1 MEIADHHRPR
11 AVTGTLLLLAATAWL
26 LALLFGGLHL
36 YADAG
41 GQHVNVRWAPFVT
54 DDDRLGLERAFGLA
68 QGERGTERTW
78 RYLPTDRSRANLARL
93 VNHPL
98 VEDTDHIDRAAF
110 RVRLDRPDLPSWLVA
125 LAETERLDTV
135 AWLFGLPGLVLTWA
149 CRRTLGDMAG
159 PVISGWAAAVRS
171 RLSTIREPATRVIGG
186 LMAYGVWVFFLLF
199 SYRYFLEIKGGGDLW
214 KTGDW
219 LINYSQGPVRRGL
232 IGTLVLSVADLGVS
246 LKWVVYGVQVAFYA
260 ATFLLV
266 LTMYRLRERE
276 WIWLALLFSPA
287 FLLFPFHDYD
297 GGFRK
302 EIMVFVPMAWLCL
315 CYARR
320 ELPRIQLVVISLLFA
335 VAAFSHE
342 LAVFTLP
349 FFVYVFR
356 QLWKA
361 RAITAA
367 TGMAC
372 IASYALVSAGAL
384 LFASVFKSDA
394 LLTASLCDSLTQRG
408 LSQNICSGAIAWLDE
423 DASYGFRT
431 FNINLPKYSIFYAT
445 AFALSV
451 CPVWFVSWKGRE
463 RLYLLCGSF
472 LFLLPL
478 CFVAIDWGRWIHI
491 YVFCLFCVVLAES
504 VWQDVEVM
512 KVPVVLVSLYV
523 TTWSIPHCCSYEFGR
538 GLIGEAYNYLAQ

>member
-1 MEIADHHRPR
+1 MEMTDRDRPR
-11 AVTGTLLLLAATAWL
+11 IVMWTLLLLAATAWL

-36 YADAG
+36 YAG
-41 GQHVNVRWAPFVT
+41 VEGQHVNVRWAPSAS
-54 DDDRLGLERAFGLA
+54 DEDRLGLERAFGLV
-68 QGERGTERTW
+68 QGERGAERTW
-78 RYLPTDRSRANLARL
+78 RYLPTERSRENLSQL

-110 RVRLDRPDLPSWLVA
+110 RIRLDRPDLPPWFVA
-125 LAETERLDTV
+125 LAETERLGTV
-135 AWLFGLPGLVLTWA
+135 AWLFGLAGLVLTLI
-149 CRRTLGDMAG
+149 CRRALGDVAG
-159 PVISGWAAAVRS
+159 PVLIAWVAAVRS
-171 RLSTIREPATRVIGG
+171 RCRSLGEPATRVVRRVVV
-186 LMAYGVWVFFLLF
+186 YSVWVFFLMF
-199 SYRYFLEIKGGGDLW
+199 CYQYFREIKGGGDLW

-232 IGTLVLSVADLGVS
+232 IGTLILSVADLGVS
-246 LKWVVYGVQVAFYA
+246 LKWVVYWVQVAFYA
-260 ATFLLV
+260 VTFLLV
-266 LTMYRLRERE
+266 LTLYRLRERE

-302 EIMVFVPMAWLCL
+302 EIMVFVPLAWLCL

-320 ELPRIQLVVISLLFA
+320 ELPRVQLIVISALFA

-367 TGMAC
+367 TAMAC
-372 IASYALVSAGAL
+372 IASYALVSAGVL
-384 LFASVFKSDA
+384 LFASVFRSDPS
-394 LLTASLCDSLTQRG
+394 LTASLCDSLTHRG
-408 LSQNICSGAIAWLDE
+408 LSQNICSGAIAWLNE
-423 DASYGFRT
+423 DTSYGFRT

-445 AFALSV
+445 ALALSV
-451 CPVWFVSWKGRE
+451 LPVWFVSWKGRE

-478 CFVAIDWGRWIHI
+478 FFVAIDWGRWIHI

-512 KVPVVLVSLYV
+512 RVPLVLVVLYIA
-523 TTWSIPHCCSYEFGR
+523 TWSIRHCCSYQFGG
-538 GLIGEAYNYLAQ
+538 GLIGEAYGYLAR